1 MQHIC
6 KDADGLAQKKRG
18 RVGEREKSV
27 RKRGK
32 RRRKI
37 VRIEWNNPHEFY
49 STSAGLKR
57 EKNRRDCVEEEKVAN
72 SKTFEL
78 LLSPTR
84 PRSGIKGVVRY
95 TPISKYSTFCV
106 LSSGT
111 RIVRQSWKGNG
122 AHETDVSPRCRKWRN
137 QCAPFSFHIRNINS
151 LPAIFLPILF
161 SIIQNSLKFLMFFLK
176 LFQLNIK

>member
-6 KDADGLAQKKRG
+6 KDADGLAQKKKG
-18 RVGEREKSV
+18 RERSV
-27 RKRGK
+27 IRKRGK

-37 VRIEWNNPHEFY
+37 VRIEGNNPHEFY

-95 TPISKYSTFCV
+95 TSISKYSTFCV

-122 AHETDVSPRCRKWRN
+122 KRARNWRFVSMSQMTQSMRTIFISYWRC
-137 QCAPFSFHIRNINS
+137 INS
-151 LPAIFLPILF
+151 LLAIFLPILF
-161 SIIQNSLKFLMFFLK
+161 LRFFK
-176 LFQLNIK
+176 VPGVF